1 MTSLI
6 QKTFRSTEGRRWL
19 QLLVMIGVL
28 FVSIVIARTG
38 PQISMLVVIAA
49 LPILVVG
56 GYLLVRYPPLGF
68 LLIIVISTVVKFDL
82 PPIGLI
88 ATLILLLT
96 GLWVV
101 DMVVR
106 QREISLVKSPTM
118 APLVM
123 FTAVVILSFI
133 VGQLPWFSI
142 AQVPIDNQ
150 VGGIAIFILSFAA
163 FILVAHQVRDIRWI
177 KWMVFLFLGLAGP
190 AVFIGMRFLPGWRQ
204 LNQLLIQKKTKTR
217 SLRAWKWYTKDFLV

>member
-1 MTSLI
+1 
-6 QKTFRSTEGRRWL
+6 
-19 QLLVMIGVL
+19 
-28 FVSIVIARTG
+28 
-38 PQISMLVVIAA
+38 MLVVIAA

-177 KWMVFLFLGLAGP
+177 KWMVFLFLGLAGQ
-190 AVFIGMRFLPGWRQ
+190 RFSLVCAFCQDGV
-204 LNQLLIQKKTKTR
+204 NSTSCFYIQKQQV
-217 SLRAWKWYTKDFLV
+217 AVCFGCG